1 MMQNGG
7 SRGTSCG
14 RLVRKS
20 GIVAL
25 LVVAGIVLS
34 GTPAV
39 AKGAPHIRGYAV
51 LTGPG
56 LEHPIVVS
64 APWNPHKGGYYGGE
78 AEIFIAFA
86 EGTGAIPAGR
96 DFIGGG
102 VSVPEGVLPLHEELK
117 ASGLGPS
124 YRLTWFRDD
133 LDVIVKQDIY
143 PYRLGLPVVYT
154 EPLSRK
160 GLLTLFG
167 RFQAP
172 HHVWTG
178 WGKGTDAGL
187 LLFLWDRGLPKT
199 APTTPPSRDPR
210 SAVDAIAPALPVP
223 TRSATS
229 RPDIAVAAALAILL
243 SSTALYRRRRR
254 RAPLME

>member
-1 MMQNGG
+1 MMQIGG
-7 SRGTSCG
+7 SRGASCG
-14 RLVRKS
+14 RLIRAS
-20 GIVAL
+20 GL
-25 LVVAGIVLS
+25 LAMSIMAVIVLS

-39 AKGAPHIRGYAV
+39 AKAAPHIRGYAV

-56 LEHPIVVS
+56 LAHPIVVS
-64 APWNPHKGGYYGGE
+64 APWNPHKGGYFGGE
-78 AEIFIAFA
+78 SEIFLAFA

-96 DFIGGG
+96 NFIGGG
-102 VSVPEGVLPLHEELK
+102 VSVREGVLPLPEKLK
-117 ASGLGPS
+117 ASGLGPR

-143 PYRLGLPVVYT
+143 PYGLGLPVVYT
-154 EPLSRK
+154 EPSSRK

-178 WGKGTDAGL
+178 WGKATDIAL
-187 LLFLWDRGLPKT
+187 LQSLWNRGLPLT
-199 APTTPPSRDPR
+199 APATSRSKHR
-210 SAVDAIAPALPVP
+210 SPAVDAIAPTLPVP
-223 TRSATS
+223 ASSATS
-229 RPDIAVAAALAILL
+229 RPAIAVAAALAILL

-254 RAPLME
+254 HAPWME